1 MMKSFENIYD
11 TINLK
16 NQNSNMLGF
25 SVSPQM
31 NIGVPSFV
39 AAATETVPT
48 SFYYHPTP
56 LYNYGFYYGLE
67 GEHVGLY
74 SPLPIMLD
82 GSTYGIEALSRSQS
96 QG

>member
-1 MMKSFENIYD
+1 MMKSFENI
-11 TINLK
+11 
-16 NQNSNMLGF
+16 NQNSNMFGF

-31 NIGVPSFV
+31 NIDVPSI
-39 AAATETVPT
+39 ADATETVPT

-56 LYNYGFYYGLE
+56 LHNYGFYYGLE

-82 GSTYGIEALSRSQS
+82 GSVYGIEALSRSES